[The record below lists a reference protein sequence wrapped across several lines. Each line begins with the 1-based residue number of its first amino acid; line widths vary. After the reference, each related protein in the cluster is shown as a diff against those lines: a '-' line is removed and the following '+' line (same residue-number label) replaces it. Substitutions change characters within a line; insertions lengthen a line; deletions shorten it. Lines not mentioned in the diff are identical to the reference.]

1 MSLFNKVGQGAN
13 KLFNK
18 ATGKNGIF
26 NKFNTYARQADNTV
40 QRVGN
45 FIRPISTHF
54 GLEPMV
60 KAGLNT
66 VHDLRVN
73 AVNTS
78 NNLRNALV
86 NSVKAPI
93 NEIHHQNSLN
103 AYSNG
108 LERKVKPD
116 VNLMKFPNYR

>member
-1 MSLFNKVGQGAN
+1 MSLFNKIGQGAN
-13 KLFNK
+13 RLFNK

-26 NKFNTYARQADNTV
+26 NKFNDYARKTDNSI

-60 KAGLNT
+60 KTGLNT
-66 VHDLRVN
+66 IHNLRMN

-78 NNLRNALV
+78 NDLRNGLERA
-86 NSVKAPI
+86 VKAPI
-93 NEIHHQNSLN
+93 NQINNQ
-103 AYSNG
+103 
-108 LERKVKPD
+108 
-116 VNLMKFPNYR
+116 NYR